1 MSRFTY
7 SVGWNDEDA
16 AFRAAAWE
24 RNSRLALKG
33 KRGRRALAELRD
45 ALLALPG
52 KRLIDSALCTIG
64 GVDKRLPAMT
74 DAEMAAKE
82 ARVAAL
88 GPYRGLGP
96 DWPRRYAEM
105 GRRGREVEREKLAEI
120 VGREGE
126 GVCAIG
132 AYLWHRKVKAGM
144 DPAEAFDALPT
155 VFGSEDEGDP
165 LEETAALGRDA
176 GLTFTL
182 AWELAYRNDETY
194 RDKTPEERYT
204 AFLAWIEAELAEAAG
219 SLS

>member
-105 GRRGREVEREKLAEI
+105 DRRGREVEREKLAEI

-204 AFLAWIEAELAEAAG
+204 AFPAWIEAELAEAAG